1 MWIKVRAKGE
11 EECGVTLNPLYCDTK
26 IDHRGTLR
34 EEQVRLMRAVSGG
47 GEEGRGV
54 GRGGERSGG
63 QVRET

>member
-54 GRGGERSGG
+54 L
-63 QVRET
+63 TL